1 MKKSLI
7 IVLCLF
13 VNISLSQRGLKMAYI
28 DTEYILENIS
38 EYNDISNQLEKKANE
53 WKNEIEK
60 KSKEIEAMKNALNAE
75 RILLTSELIQ
85 DLEED
90 IQFEEEALIEYQQ
103 KRFGYNGD
111 YYIQKQQLIQPLQDQ
126 IFNAVRKIAENR
138 DYDFIFDKS
147 ADFVMI
153 YLNKRYNISDLI
165 IREIKKINKKN
176 NSQ

>member
-1 MKKSLI
+1 
-7 IVLCLF
+7 
-13 VNISLSQRGLKMAYI
+13 
-28 DTEYILENIS
+28 
-38 EYNDISNQLEKKANE
+38 
-53 WKNEIEK
+53 
-60 KSKEIEAMKNALNAE
+60 MKNALNAE

-90 IQFEEEALIEYQQ
+90 IKFEEEALIEYQQ

-153 YLNKRYNISDLI
+153 YLNKRYNISDLV

>member
-1 MKKSLI
+1 MKKTLI
-7 IVLCLF
+7 IILCLF
-13 VNISLSQRGLKMAYI
+13 VIISLSQRGLKMAYI

-90 IQFEEEALIEYQQ
+90 IKFEEEALIEYQQ

-153 YLNKRYNISDLI
+153 YLNKRYNISDLV
-165 IREIKKINKKN
+165 IREIKKINKKK
-176 NSQ
+176 

>member
-1 MKKSLI
+1 
-7 IVLCLF
+7 
-13 VNISLSQRGLKMAYI
+13 MAYI

-90 IQFEEEALIEYQQ
+90 IKFEEEALIEYQQ

-111 YYIQKQQLIQPLQDQ
+111 YYCLLYTSPSP
-126 IFNAVRKIAENR
+126 R
-138 DYDFIFDKS
+138 D
-147 ADFVMI
+147 
-153 YLNKRYNISDLI
+153 
-165 IREIKKINKKN
+165 
-176 NSQ
+176 

>member
-1 MKKSLI
+1 
-7 IVLCLF
+7 
-13 VNISLSQRGLKMAYI
+13 MAYI

-38 EYNDISNQLEKKANE
+38 EYNDISNQLEKKANK

-90 IQFEEEALIEYQQ
+90 IKFEEEALIEYQQ

-111 YYIQKQQLIQPLQDQ
+111 YLSLIH
-126 IFNAVRKIAENR
+126 I
-138 DYDFIFDKS
+138 
-147 ADFVMI
+147 
-153 YLNKRYNISDLI
+153 
-165 IREIKKINKKN
+165 
-176 NSQ
+176 

>member
-1 MKKSLI
+1 MI
-7 IVLCLF
+7 
-13 VNISLSQRGLKMAYI
+13 
-28 DTEYILENIS
+28 E
-38 EYNDISNQLEKKANE
+38 
-53 WKNEIEK
+53 EIEDN
-60 KSKEIEAMKNALNAE
+60 I
-75 RILLTSELIQ
+75 IY
-85 DLEED
+85 
-90 IQFEEEALIEYQQ
+90 EEEQLDEYQQ

-153 YLNKRYNISDLI
+153 YLNKRYNISDFV

>member
-1 MKKSLI
+1 
-7 IVLCLF
+7 
-13 VNISLSQRGLKMAYI
+13 MAYI

-38 EYNDISNQLEKKANE
+38 EYSDISNQLEKKANE

-90 IQFEEEALIEYQQ
+90 IKFEEEALIEYQQ

-153 YLNKRYNISDLI
+153 YLNKRYNISDLV

>member
-1 MKKSLI
+1 
-7 IVLCLF
+7 
-13 VNISLSQRGLKMAYI
+13 MAYI

-90 IQFEEEALIEYQQ
+90 INVEEEAL
-103 KRFGYNGD
+103 
-111 YYIQKQQLIQPLQDQ
+111 
-126 IFNAVRKIAENR
+126 
-138 DYDFIFDKS
+138 
-147 ADFVMI
+147 
-153 YLNKRYNISDLI
+153 
-165 IREIKKINKKN
+165 RE
-176 NSQ
+176 